1 MGFKSNGINDFDTTM
16 FNIYNVCKRFNLNN
30 QKDVNNYTIANS
42 RITETILKL
51 KYPEL
56 TRIKNLFNEEATSKC
71 LDEYLSILKISPFI
85 NNIKTNLI
93 DIEVVEFTRKIN
105 EMKKLLMTV
114 MALSCFAFSSYGQKK
129 VEKQIIGKWCNPYTY
144 QSTGELKGFEFK
156 KGGKCSAVNIPSLDL
171 KTWKIDKDGY
181 LIVEGFSKG
190 EDGKVEVYKTRERIG
205 YITPDSLELVA
216 QDGPP
221 RLAFLYLN
229 TKSIKKLVTSEVAP
243 DKK

>member
-1 MGFKSNGINDFDTTM
+1 
-16 FNIYNVCKRFNLNN
+16 
-30 QKDVNNYTIANS
+30 
-42 RITETILKL
+42 
-51 KYPEL
+51 
-56 TRIKNLFNEEATSKC
+56 
-71 LDEYLSILKISPFI
+71 
-85 NNIKTNLI
+85 
-93 DIEVVEFTRKIN
+93 
-105 EMKKLLMTV
+105 MKKLLMTV

-144 QSTGELKGFEFK
+144 QSTGELKGFKFK

>member
-1 MGFKSNGINDFDTTM
+1 
-16 FNIYNVCKRFNLNN
+16 
-30 QKDVNNYTIANS
+30 
-42 RITETILKL
+42 
-51 KYPEL
+51 
-56 TRIKNLFNEEATSKC
+56 
-71 LDEYLSILKISPFI
+71 
-85 NNIKTNLI
+85 
-93 DIEVVEFTRKIN
+93 
-105 EMKKLLMTV
+105 MKKLLMTV

-144 QSTGELKGFEFK
+144 QSTG
-156 KGGKCSAVNIPSLDL
+156 
-171 KTWKIDKDGY
+171 
-181 LIVEGFSKG
+181 EGFSKG